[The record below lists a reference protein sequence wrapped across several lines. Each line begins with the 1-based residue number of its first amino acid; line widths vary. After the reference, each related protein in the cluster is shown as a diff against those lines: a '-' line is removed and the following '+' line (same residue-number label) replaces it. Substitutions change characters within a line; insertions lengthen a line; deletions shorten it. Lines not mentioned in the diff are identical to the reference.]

1 VRCGGRLSGN
11 PGLLIHEMIWG
22 GANTE
27 MRIAKVVNPPA
38 PCSRKV
44 YYYTGAYLS
53 AWYDGA
59 NCYIKPV
66 PPSGNAFTWSMN
78 YYVTAGWN
86 HSCIEGVYDGA
97 NCYIMSAPSGTTP
110 FKWGN
115 AFYYAE

>member
-1 VRCGGRLSGN
+1 
-11 PGLLIHEMIWG
+11 
-22 GANTE
+22 
-27 MRIAKVVNPPA
+27 
-38 PCSRKV
+38 
-44 YYYTGAYLS
+44 
-53 AWYDGA
+53 
-59 NCYIKPV
+59 
-66 PPSGNAFTWSMN
+66 MN